1 MTKPKNERHECIIH
15 AESLQCS
22 AIPFFGADHSA
33 INISYK
39 TLCFWH
45 LPLCLFYLRGEVAV
59 YLHGIVVWVKF
70 CEGVAVVRGV
80 IGTRNHVPQLPLW
93 GVSELSWTLLEICI
107 RGTCKKGRNVLEGR
121 ARREEEGTRETE
133 KGRWGR
139 KEKGTSNQHKK
150 ARSLTLWL
158 KIIGFLTVKRF

>member
-1 MTKPKNERHECIIH
+1 MHYSCRKLTMLCNSFLWSR
-15 AESLQCS
+15 SLCYQHQLQDS
-22 AIPFFGADHSA
+22 LFLTPAFVSF
-33 INISYK
+33 
-39 TLCFWH
+39 
-45 LPLCLFYLRGEVAV
+45 LPQRWGGCVFAWNSWLGQVLWGSSGGTRSD
-59 YLHGIVVWVKF
+59 WV
-70 CEGVAVVRGV
+70 
-80 IGTRNHVPQLPLW
+80 GTRNHVPQLPLW

-121 ARREEEGTRETE
+121 ARREEEGTREAE